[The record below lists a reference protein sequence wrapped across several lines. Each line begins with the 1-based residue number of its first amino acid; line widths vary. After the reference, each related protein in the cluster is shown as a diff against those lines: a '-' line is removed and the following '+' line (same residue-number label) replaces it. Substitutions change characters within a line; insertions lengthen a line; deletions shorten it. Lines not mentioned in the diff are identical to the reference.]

1 MLSCRNR
8 LYILDNNPLLGI
20 PLANILFHSV
30 RCLFVLLMV
39 SFAMQELLSLIRS
52 HLFIFPFMSFALGDR
67 PKRYCYNLCQR
78 VFLPYFLLGVLQ
90 FLVLYLALLSI
101 LSLLFVYSI
110 GECSNFIILHVVV
123 QFYQNY
129 VLKRLSFPHCKF
141 FPLLSWINDT
151 TAEKA
156 KAPHSSTLVW
166 KIPWTEEP
174 GRLQSWG
181 H

>member
-39 SFAMQELLSLIRS
+39 SFAMQKLLSLIRS

-67 PKRYCYNLCQR
+67 AKRYCYNICQR
-78 VFLPYFLLGVLQ
+78 LFLPYFLLVLW

-101 LSLLFVYSI
+101 LSLFFVYSVR
-110 GECSNFIILHVVV
+110 EYSNFIILHVAV

-129 VLKRLSFPHCKF
+129 LLKRLSHCKF

-151 TAEKA
+151 MAEKA
-156 KAPHSSTLVW
+156 MATHSGTLAW
-166 KIPWTEEP
+166 KIPGGAW
-174 GRLQSWG
+174 
-181 H
+181 